1 MWWLWLY
8 LLFEDWLGETHYECA
23 RQVPQPLS
31 ILWEKIFWPATTYS
45 GGSRG
50 GKGDKNFVLGLKLQK
65 IATKCFFA
73 LLAIFSFEVIFS
85 GGMPSLQGSVHQ
97 PLSAHKQ
104 GALLHNNNVQDVFVG
119 CRYNPHSTQVHL
131 KTKNVICEQ
140 CGSTFYHASNLKRHR
155 EAVHLVK

>member
-8 LLFEDWLGETHYECA
+8 LLLEDWLGETHYECA

-65 IATKCFFA
+65 IATKCFLHFW
-73 LLAIFSFEVIFS
+73 
-85 GGMPSLQGSVHQ
+85 QYSVLKSYFQAECPHCRGRYTN
-97 PLSAHKQ
+97 LSQHINK
-104 GALLHNNNVQDVFVG
+104 VPCCTTIMYKVFVG
-119 CRYNPHSTQVHL
+119 CRYNPHPTQVHL